1 MELEKGYLKN
11 IMDFNND
18 FVTNKDYETFKT
30 TKYPDKKIV
39 VLSCMDTRLTEL
51 LPKAM
56 NLKNGDAK
64 FIKNAG
70 GVVMHPFGS
79 VMRSILV
86 CVYEFKVK
94 EVYVVAHLHCGMSN
108 LNTEKL
114 VDKIV
119 KRGIGEDTIN
129 LLSNSGIDVKEWL
142 SGFESVESSLVQT
155 VSEVKSHPLIPK
167 DVAVHGLIMDPETGK
182 LQLKI
187 DGWDN
192 LEK

>member
-1 MELEKGYLKN
+1 MELEKGYLKS
-11 IMDFNND
+11 IMDFNDD
-18 FVTNKDYETFKT
+18 FVNNKDYETFKT

-94 EVYVVAHLHCGMSN
+94 EVYVVAHLNCGMSN

-114 VDKIV
+114 VEKIV
-119 KRGIGEDTIN
+119 KRGIGEETID
-129 LLSNSGIDVKEWL
+129 LLSNSGINVKEWL
-142 SGFESVESSLVQT
+142 SGFESVESSLIQT
-155 VSEVKSHPLIPK
+155 VSEVKSHPLMPK
-167 DVAVHGLIMDPETGK
+167 DVAVHGLIMNPETGK

-192 LEK
+192 LK

>member
-1 MELEKGYLKN
+1 MELEKGYLKS
-11 IMDFNND
+11 IMDFNDD
-18 FVTNKDYETFKT
+18 FVNNKDYETFKT

-94 EVYVVAHLHCGMSN
+94 EVYVVAHLNCGMSN

-114 VDKIV
+114 VEKIV
-119 KRGIGEDTIN
+119 KRGIGEETID
-129 LLSNSGIDVKEWL
+129 LLSNSGINVKEWL
-142 SGFESVESSLVQT
+142 SGFESVESSLIQT
-155 VSEVKSHPLIPK
+155 VSEVKSHPLMPK
-167 DVAVHGLIMDPETGK
+167 DVAAHGLIMNPETGK

-187 DGWDN
+187 DGWNN
-192 LEK
+192 LK

>member
-1 MELEKGYLKN
+1 MELEKGYLKS
-11 IMDFNND
+11 IMDFNDD
-18 FVTNKDYETFKT
+18 FVNNKDYETFKT

-94 EVYVVAHLHCGMSN
+94 EVYVVAHLNCGMSN

-114 VDKIV
+114 VEKIV
-119 KRGIGEDTIN
+119 KRGIGEETID
-129 LLSNSGIDVKEWL
+129 LLSNSGINVKEWL
-142 SGFESVESSLVQT
+142 SGFESVESSLIQT
-155 VSEVKSHPLIPK
+155 VSEVKSHPLMPK
-167 DVAVHGLIMDPETGK
+167 DVAVHGLIMNPETGK

-187 DGWDN
+187 DGWNN
-192 LEK
+192 LK

>member
-1 MELEKGYLKN
+1 MELEKGYLKS
-11 IMDFNND
+11 IMDFNDD
-18 FVTNKDYETFKT
+18 FVNNKDYETFKT

-94 EVYVVAHLHCGMSN
+94 EVYVVAHLNCGMSN

-155 VSEVKSHPLIPK
+155 VSEVKSHPLMPK

-187 DGWDN
+187 DGWNN
-192 LEK
+192 LK